1 MTREELE
8 KMFDKE
14 FSLIKDVE
22 DYIIVD
28 KASIIKEFMF
38 DTIILE
44 VIKGMLEKEESFW
57 NIYIKQ
63 KAKEIYWIDL

>member
-44 VIKGMLEKEESFW
+44 VIKGMLEKEESF
-57 NIYIKQ
+57 
-63 KAKEIYWIDL
+63 